1 MSYVISHEIG
11 HSLGLNHI
19 SDRISIKNDAFNF
32 TYESIN
38 EQLIKTIYSNHY
50 SLTPR
55 KATETITSTSTKILL
70 LTEPTTPTVT
80 QTEFTRS
87 YDSTQKWEL
96 KIIIPLYINY
106 SCSFWGFIRIYVSQ

>member
-1 MSYVISHEIG
+1 MFYVSSHEVG

-19 SDRISIKNDAFNF
+19 SDRISIKNDTFNF

-70 LTEPTTPTVT
+70 LTEPTTSTVT
-80 QTEFTRS
+80 QTESTRNN
-87 YDSTQKWEL
+87 YSTQKQEL

-106 SCSFWGFIRIYVSQ
+106 SCSS